1 MLWGSSIVPI
11 ISFPAEKLKLIYKFK
26 DKYGKEVDFPSELI
40 EIYGN
45 RNAIHL
51 VAKQHKE
58 INYELELSKKT
69 YRRLPLF
76 IEQIKKD

>member
-1 MLWGSSIVPI
+1 M
-11 ISFPAEKLKLIYKFK
+11 
-26 DKYGKEVDFPSELI
+26 DFPSELI